1 MRLGTK
7 ECDFYVVNGLS
18 IEKRISKIQKKK
30 TILSK
35 RPMHKIFLTKNL
47 IKAQDER
54 LISKELFGEFP

>member
-30 TILSK
+30 TMVAVSVIIAV
-35 RPMHKIFLTKNL
+35 MTVHE
-47 IKAQDER
+47 D
-54 LISKELFGEFP
+54 FGL

>member
-30 TILSK
+30 TILHVLSYVKTNLENKSESK
-35 RPMHKIFLTKNL
+35 L
-47 IKAQDER
+47 
-54 LISKELFGEFP
+54 